1 MEEIEIQ
8 YGYMTNIISMKH
20 LVFYH
25 SGCRPRNSSTI
36 ENHYFFC
43 AEQIEISKGA
53 LGPSILLI
61 WQWV

>member
-1 MEEIEIQ
+1 MVEIEVQ
-8 YGYMTNIISMKH
+8 YSYMINMISMNH

-25 SGCRPRNSSTI
+25 SGYRPRNSSTI

-43 AEQIEISKGA
+43 AEQIEISEEA